1 MAEKDVAAHPRT
13 TRLLDEVPLMPTPY
27 ELEKARLACFITE
40 LQDLID
46 GHVVSIYFK
55 DDLTRALDDALE
67 KLENLEQKNG

>member
-13 TRLLDEVPLMPTPY
+13 TRILDEVEMMPNSF
-27 ELEKARLACFITE
+27 ELEKVRLSKFIS
-40 LQDLID
+40 DLYTLMEEHI
-46 GHVVSIYFK
+46 VSIYFK